1 VRNNSNISNPMVSEG
16 VSVEFQAFLFALSL
30 PSVVT
35 DDFGEAF

>member
-1 VRNNSNISNPMVSEG
+1 VRNNPNISNPMVSEEAI
-16 VSVEFQAFLFALSL
+16 VEFQALLFALSL

>member
-1 VRNNSNISNPMVSEG
+1 VRNNSTISTTMVSEG
-16 VSVEFQAFLFALSL
+16 AVVEFQALLFVLLL